1 MKKFAARSQSDQARV
16 DNLNCRRLE
25 GRTLHL
31 EVDEEG
37 ATMARFLGGQ
47 GPKVEEL
54 IKRATG
60 FDVKVVIDTTA
71 TEQRRPAAASADQ
84 IQDAQSLPSVAK
96 ALELFDA
103 SVVDVQVDEENDADV

>member
-1 MKKFAARSQSDQARV
+1 MTKFAARSQSDQARV
-16 DNLNCRRLE
+16 DNLRCGRLE

-37 ATMARFLGGQ
+37 ASMARFLSGQ
-47 GPKVEEL
+47 GPKIEDL

-60 FDVKVVIDTTA
+60 HDLKVVIDTKAHET
-71 TEQRRPAAASADQ
+71 RRPAVTADQ
-84 IQDAQSLPSVAK
+84 LEDVQQLPGVAR

-103 SVVDVQVDEENDADV
+103 SVVDVRPEEENPTDV